1 MCVPLTLILLVF
13 GPFFLVP
20 GDGGNHEGLYDE
32 WLPKPDYSVFRDG
45 RFFVC
50 VSVEVGACVCAR
62 VCFCVCVS
70 VRVCVTHTHTH
81 TIPPPIYDS
90 SEKYMGGLEGER
102 GTRKQREIFLFR

>member
-1 MCVPLTLILLVF
+1 MAGIMRDCMMSGSPNPTTVFSATAGFLCVL
-13 GPFFLVP
+13 
-20 GDGGNHEGLYDE
+20 
-32 WLPKPDYSVFRDG
+32 
-45 RFFVC
+45 
-50 VSVEVGACVCAR
+50 SVEVGACVCAR
-62 VCFCVCVS
+62 VCVCVCVS